1 MGSCKDGD
9 IMTTKEYLGQMKN
22 VDCFIR
28 DKLEEAEKWRAIAEK
43 ITGNLNDVCVQ
54 TTKQP
59 DKMANAVTRLVDLV
73 RESDKMAFDL
83 INLKE
88 KIISQIDEL
97 HKMGFNVE
105 YNILKSYYVNERSL
119 AFIALDSHYSYKQTK
134 RNYEKAIRR
143 FESIFGET
151 YLGDVH
157 KCPQMSSGVQK
168 LDMIQ

>member
-1 MGSCKDGD
+1 
-9 IMTTKEYLGQMKN
+9 MTTKEYLGQMKN

-143 FESIFGET
+143 FEGIFGET